1 MPVFNHLDGLEYT
14 ENLIPNNLYL
24 RFNDSAADSIISLC
38 DFEIHP
44 DLFSVFE
51 QS

>member
-1 MPVFNHLDGLEYT
+1 MRAFNHLDGLEKT
-14 ENLIPNNLYL
+14 ENLIPNNYL
-24 RFNDSAADSIISLC
+24 RFNDSAAESIISLC